1 MSIALVD
8 FNSQVTVRRRR
19 YASEES
25 GWAVI
30 EAAGDDGDPIV
41 LVGPLIHLEERER
54 AHVVGRWVDDSRYGM
69 QVKVS
74 EATPL
79 PPTRIFA
86 RRSRSIRRRRR
97 RRPISSRWR
106 STCGG
111 SSTSAPSAPRS

>member
-1 MSIALVD
+1 MSTALVD

-30 EAAGDDGDPIV
+30 EAAGDDGDSIV

-79 PPTRIFA
+79 PPTDLESVA
-86 RRSRSIRRRRR
+86 
-97 RRPISSRWR
+97 IS
-106 STCGG
+106 C
-111 SSTSAPSAPRS
+111 